1 MPSPFTSWEPVKT
14 PCALRDH
21 DPLPGLS
28 HLLDI
33 LAGRRHRPYSA
44 AARPTR
50 PNVRNRQFWRRIMG
64 SPNDRNPVTR
74 IGADW
79 AAVIVG
85 GVLVLLAATGL
96 LPAISFLVK

>member
-1 MPSPFTSWEPVKT
+1 
-14 PCALRDH
+14 
-21 DPLPGLS
+21 
-28 HLLDI
+28 
-33 LAGRRHRPYSA
+33 
-44 AARPTR
+44 
-50 PNVRNRQFWRRIMG
+50 MG

-85 GVLVLLAATGL
+85 TVLVLLAATGV

>member
-1 MPSPFTSWEPVKT
+1 
-14 PCALRDH
+14 
-21 DPLPGLS
+21 
-28 HLLDI
+28 
-33 LAGRRHRPYSA
+33 
-44 AARPTR
+44 
-50 PNVRNRQFWRRIMG
+50 MG